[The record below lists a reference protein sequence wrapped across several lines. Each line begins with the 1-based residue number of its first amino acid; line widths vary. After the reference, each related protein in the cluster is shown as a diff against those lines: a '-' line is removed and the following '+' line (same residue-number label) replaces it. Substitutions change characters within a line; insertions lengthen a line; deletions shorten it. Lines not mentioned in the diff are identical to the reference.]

1 VPGVAAHARIAAG
14 AGRQCRRRRIAA
26 PLPKSGFIATA
37 HGKRAVACAV
47 AAIEG
52 RPSPGPIYFNTRD
65 SLAGDGDG
73 ISVVGIFRTGPDG
86 FVETRNPGGVTPRNP
101 DANQREPEAQ
111 NGEARYRSITASTF
125 G

>member
-1 VPGVAAHARIAAG
+1 M
-14 AGRQCRRRRIAA
+14 
-26 PLPKSGFIATA
+26 
-37 HGKRAVACAV
+37 

-52 RPSPGPIYFNTRD
+52 RPSPEPIYFNTRD